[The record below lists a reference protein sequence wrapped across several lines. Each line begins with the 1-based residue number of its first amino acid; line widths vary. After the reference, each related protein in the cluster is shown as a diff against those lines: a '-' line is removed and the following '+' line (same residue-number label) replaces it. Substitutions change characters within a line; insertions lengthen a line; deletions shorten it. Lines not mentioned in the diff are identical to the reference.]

1 MRRERTG
8 LRAVLD
14 TNVYL
19 SAFLSQDN
27 KVADVWRFA
36 EAGRYTVVISPF
48 IVREFMEKLREKFN
62 VPEADR
68 ETIKRMVARVAEFVQ
83 PKTVPA
89 VIADDPDDDH
99 ILACAREGR
108 ADIIV
113 SGNKHLLRLKEY
125 EGIPILRPMD
135 FLRTLGPPRPTGKD
149 L

>member
-68 ETIKRMVARVAEFVQ
+68 ETIKRKVARVAEFVQ

-125 EGIPILRPMD
+125 KDIPIVRPMD
-135 FLRTLGPPRPTGKD
+135 FLRTLGPSRPVGKD
-149 L
+149 C